1 MHREL
6 LECDSSEAFELE
18 LIDIDG
24 NEALVSRYGHKVPV
38 LADSEDYEIC
48 HFFLDRQALSAYF
61 STH

>member
-6 LECDSSEAFELE
+6 LEYDSSEAIELE

-24 NEALVSRYGHKVPV
+24 NEGLVDRYGHKIPV

-61 STH
+61 ATH